1 MLLKRVVALPGEP
14 GEFREGELYVDGN
27 LIEEPWVHCRSNRN
41 WEFPKCYANI
51 QHIIQKLSR

>member
-14 GEFREGELYVDGN
+14 VEFREGDPYVDGN
-27 LIEEPWVHCRSNRN
+27 LIEEAYVHYRSN

-51 QHIIQKLSR
+51 QFIIQKLSR